1 MRRVYATARVAL
13 LGGIVAACFGVTF
26 LGAAVASR
34 LPVRA
39 TLAVDTASLLSAD
52 YSRDATQATLPR
64 LGAGVMDA
72 ASADEASLSRT
83 SGEPAKTPVPVAT
96 AAHPRV
102 GSTTAPQPS
111 ARANSHSGTHGD
123 AYAPGGAAYSNL
135 DPCSADTHGSSERAG
150 DPPACG
156 DAGIDARGFAQRP
169 NGDAD
174 ADAGRNGPA
183 NRGGHRTR
191 RGQWQRWRGRQWQR
205 WHGRER
211 ERRHGRQRE
220 RR

>member
-39 TLAVDTASLLSAD
+39 TLTVDTASLLSAD
-52 YSRDATQATLPR
+52 YSRDPTQATLPR

-83 SGEPAKTPVPVAT
+83 SGGPTKTPVSVAT
-96 AAHPRV
+96 AGHPRV
-102 GSTTAPQPS
+102 GSTTAPQPTPVPTRIPEPT
-111 ARANSHSGTHGD
+111 AT
-123 AYAPGGAAYSNL
+123 PT
-135 DPCSADTHGSSERAG
+135 PRAG
-150 DPPACG
+150 QPTPTSTPAAPTPTGVPSAPMIPPPVG

-211 ERRHGRQRE
+211 ERR
-220 RR
+220 